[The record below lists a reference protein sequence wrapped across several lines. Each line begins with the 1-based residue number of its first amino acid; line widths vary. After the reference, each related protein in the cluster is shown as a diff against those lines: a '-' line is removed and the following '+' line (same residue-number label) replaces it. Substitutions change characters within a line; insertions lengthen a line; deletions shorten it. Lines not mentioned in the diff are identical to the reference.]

1 MDANRLEDG
10 QTIAIKRVRR
20 TSNEIAIAKIFSSER
35 NREQLKNHCV
45 PILHHFYDRLDP
57 QWDYLVM
64 PLLRKFDSPEF
75 YAASE
80 VVEFVRQTLEV
91 INKSNTHLSRLQISQ

>member
-10 QTIAIKRVRR
+10 KTIAIKRVRR

-45 PILHHFYDRLDP
+45 PILDHFYDRIDP
-57 QWDYLVM
+57 KWDYLVM

-80 VVEFVRQTLEV
+80 VIEFVRQTLEV
-91 INKSNTHLSRLQISQ
+91 